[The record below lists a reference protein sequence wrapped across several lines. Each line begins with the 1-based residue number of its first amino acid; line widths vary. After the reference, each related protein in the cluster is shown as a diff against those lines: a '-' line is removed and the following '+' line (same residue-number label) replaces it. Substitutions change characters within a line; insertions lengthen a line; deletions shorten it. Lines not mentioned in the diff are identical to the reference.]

1 MDLGNLVQ
9 LIGSREER
17 IQAHDLIEDTTSAPH
32 VHLQAVVAVSEEALW
47 GSVPACGDVLGVG
60 GLGVNTATRAKVAK
74 LQTILFDENVF
85 WLHISVKYPT
95 AVYMFK

>member
-1 MDLGNLVQ
+1 M
-9 LIGSREER
+9 IP
-17 IQAHDLIEDTTSAPH
+17 HDLIEDTTSAPH

-74 LQTILFDENVF
+74 LQTILLQLYKAFF
-85 WLHISVKYPT
+85 MIKT
-95 AVYMFK
+95 